1 MMNTLTNMNLQETIR
16 RILKE
21 ETNQNTRRTDI
32 GRDIDTFLFDDLYDN
47 ILGSAYFKFQDYD
60 IWFDSN
66 GEEITDD
73 ATNQILNTMPIQKSF
88 RTFEEW
94 KDSEWYY
101 NTEFPFSNKD
111 WSMVKS
117 GDKESFKWHSTGHKQ
132 MEEKIFN
139 SYLKKYG
146 RFMVVNLTDK

>member
-1 MMNTLTNMNLQETIR
+1 MSLQETIR

-21 ETNQNTRRTDI
+21 EINQNTRRTDI

-73 ATNQILNTMPIQKSF
+73 ATNKILNTMPIQQSF

>member
-1 MMNTLTNMNLQETIR
+1 M
-16 RILKE
+16 
-21 ETNQNTRRTDI
+21 
-32 GRDIDTFLFDDLYDN
+32 YDN

-73 ATNQILNTMPIQKSF
+73 ATNKILNTIPIQQSF